1 MINIS
6 NPIWYPFSKTTEY
19 WLIINDTIGAI
30 TAIIHTYLSLICD
43 FVKIPNAKF
52 TIKGMLDY
60 NGDLKVFN
68 VNAYYR
74 EYNNSYSYSI
84 NIDKHVQGMNIDLFG
99 SKFISLYT
107 FDMLNNRTKGKIR
120 YSNITIIK

>member
-1 MINIS
+1 MDLFTQSTENQEVTEINSS
-6 NPIWYPFSKTTEY
+6 NTSGITTDNQVVTELSDKEKKELLKMDKT
-19 WLIINDTIGAI
+19 
-30 TAIIHTYLSLICD
+30 
-43 FVKIPNAKF
+43 KF
-52 TIKGMLDY
+52 TIMGMLDY
-60 NGDLKVFN
+60 NGDLKIFN

-84 NIDKHVQGMNIDLFG
+84 NINKQVQGMNIDLFG
-99 SKFISLYT
+99 SKFITLYT

>member
-1 MINIS
+1 MDLFTQNTENQEVTEINSS
-6 NPIWYPFSKTTEY
+6 NTSGMTTE
-19 WLIINDTIGAI
+19 NQVVTE
-30 TAIIHTYLSLICD
+30 LSNKEKKELL
-43 FVKIPNAKF
+43 KIPNAKF

>member
-1 MINIS
+1 MD
-6 NPIWYPFSKTTEY
+6 KT
-19 WLIINDTIGAI
+19 
-30 TAIIHTYLSLICD
+30 
-43 FVKIPNAKF
+43 KF
-52 TIKGMLDY
+52 TILGMLDY

-74 EYNNSYSYSI
+74 QHNNSYSYSI

-99 SKFISLYT
+99 SKFITLYT